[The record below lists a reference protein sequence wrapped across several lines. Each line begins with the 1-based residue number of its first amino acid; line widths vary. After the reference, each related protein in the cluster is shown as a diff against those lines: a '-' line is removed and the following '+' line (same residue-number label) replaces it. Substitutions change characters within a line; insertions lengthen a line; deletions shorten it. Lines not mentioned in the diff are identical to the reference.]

1 MNELIPGDKI
11 ELSQELW
18 EEILNEF
25 ENGVNLRATRRFD
38 SVLEVVL
45 EQLIL
50 NRGSLEIKIHEKPSG
65 PQENQPHLF

>member
-1 MNELIPGDKI
+1 MNDLIPGDKI

-18 EEILNEF
+18 EEILNSF
-25 ENGVNLRATRRFD
+25 KNGVDLRATRRFD

-50 NRGSLEIKIHEKPSG
+50 NRGSLEIKIHEKASDPL
-65 PQENQPHLF
+65 ENQPRLF